1 MTKILILHVEAGHG
15 HRKVAEAIREEI
27 NDRNLADVEVEMMDA
42 LEKTNWLFRKTYP
55 QTYFQ
60 LVLWAP
66 WLWGFFFYLSNLK
79 LIYAFIAPL
88 RFLWNRFQSRKLR
101 AYLKENSFGFILS
114 THFFPAEVCASAKAR
129 GEIESQLIT
138 VVTDVIPHR
147 VWQNP
152 GTDEYWV
159 MAEESAQAL
168 KKQGVS
174 ELQIHA
180 GGIPISK
187 KFMEQHNR
195 YKLKMKYGLKSEE
208 LTVLFT
214 SGSFGIGPTEA
225 TLEAFGAFGDRIQ
238 ALVVCGKNEH
248 LLSRLNQRT
257 FPFPVAVF
265 GFVDNMHEIMSCA
278 DLLIAK
284 PGGATMCESLT
295 KGIPII
301 ISAAIPGQESYN
313 AKWLI
318 KHKVAFQVK
327 TVGDIKHLVL
337 KILDQPQILE
347 TMRQRIREIAKPFAA
362 CEIVNF
368 LFHRNAFRR

>member
-15 HRKVAEAIREEI
+15 HRKVAEAIQEEI
-27 NDRNLADVEVEMMDA
+27 QSRNLPDVEVEVLDA
-42 LEKTNWLFRKTYP
+42 LTRTNWLFQKTYP
-55 QTYFQ
+55 QVYFQ

-66 WLWGFFFYLSNLK
+66 WLWGFFFYFSHLK
-79 LIYAFIAPL
+79 LIYALIAPL
-88 RFLWNRFQSRKLR
+88 RFLWNRFQSGKLR
-101 AYLKENSFGFILS
+101 AYLKEKRFDTILF

-129 GEIESQLIT
+129 GEIDAELIT
-138 VVTDVIPHR
+138 IVTDVIPHR

-174 ELQIHA
+174 ELQIHV

-187 KFMEQHNR
+187 KFLEPYNR
-195 YKLKMKYGLKSEE
+195 NELKIKYGFNSDG
-208 LTVLFT
+208 LTMLFT

-225 TLEAFGAFGDRIQ
+225 TLDSFSEFGNRIQ
-238 ALVVCGKNEH
+238 ALVVCGKNDH
-248 LLSRLNQRT
+248 LYNRLKERAYS
-257 FPFPVAVF
+257 FPVVVF

-284 PGGATMCESLT
+284 PGGATMCESLA

-301 ISAAIPGQESYN
+301 ISGAIPGQESYN
-313 AKWLI
+313 AEWLL
-318 KHKVAFQVK
+318 KHQAAFQMK
-327 TVGDIKHLVL
+327 TVGDIKNLVS
-337 KILDQPQILE
+337 KILEQPQVLE
-347 TMRQRIREIAKPFAA
+347 TTKQGIGNIAKPFAA
-362 CEIVNF
+362 REVANF
-368 LFHRNAFRR
+368 LFNRNAYRR